1 MPGTVIRITRRFGP
15 ATKIVH
21 AWRTQLLA
29 RPQLQ
34 YVGTPLVFYSPLL
47 RSLLY
52 HQLTNST
59 AAKHRHTFTSVRER
73 EGREREKEGER
84 GEIGG
89 EREGEREREREI
101 FTNTHTYA
109 SFLVH
114 ISLTPLFQPD
124 EVSPTI
130 NQASTS
136 T

>member
-1 MPGTVIRITRRFGP
+1 
-15 ATKIVH
+15 
-21 AWRTQLLA
+21 
-29 RPQLQ
+29 
-34 YVGTPLVFYSPLL
+34 
-47 RSLLY
+47 
-52 HQLTNST
+52 
-59 AAKHRHTFTSVRER
+59 VRER

-89 EREGEREREREI
+89 EREGEREREREREI